1 MRWLIGI
8 LPALALA
15 GCGGGGG
22 GGGGGSPT
30 AFTSFDDL
38 EPNSTVQFQAGNAR
52 QGIVRVDDQGE
63 TIVAVD
69 PFAAVDATVVL
80 RLDAD
85 ADLSTL
91 RLSAGDRTIAFDL
104 RRDDTDAGELE
115 VDARFFGIE
124 RETDTRLDAITLSDP
139 EAFGFNYLM
148 FGEWASV
155 RAPRPEV
162 LIGWGAF
169 GARTDVAG
177 MPDADSATYTGAA
190 IGGAFPA
197 DGDIDGLLDVGADVE
212 LMANFAAATLGF
224 ATTGTRDLETD
235 APIPALDMTGAL
247 TIDGA
252 GFGGTATTTSGW
264 SGPVDGSFYGPAAAE
279 AGGVFDVSGPV
290 GFERYAGA
298 FGAKQ

>member
-22 GGGGGSPT
+22 GGGGDSPL

-38 EPNSTVQFQAGNAR
+38 EPSSTVQLQAGNAR

-63 TIVAVD
+63 NIVALG
-69 PFAAVDATVVL
+69 PFAAVDATIVVQ
-80 RLDAD
+80 LDAD
-85 ADLSTL
+85 ADLTTL

-115 VDARFFGIE
+115 GDARFFGIE
-124 RETDTRLDAITLSDP
+124 RETETRLDIIALSESD
-139 EAFGFNYLM
+139 AFEFNYLL

-155 RAPRPEV
+155 RAPTPEV

-169 GARTDVAG
+169 GAKTELAG
-177 MPDADSATYTGAA
+177 MPADTATYTGAA
-190 IGGAFPA
+190 IGSAFPA
-197 DGDIDGLLDVGADVE
+197 DGNIDGVQDVGAEVT
-212 LMANFAAATLGF
+212 LNANFAATTLGF
-224 ATTGTRDLETD
+224 TTTGTRDLETD

-252 GFGGTATTTSGW
+252 GFGGAATTTSGW
-264 SGPVDGSFYGPAAAE
+264 SGPVDGSFYGPAAQE
-279 AGGVFDVSGPV
+279 AGGVFDMEGLN